1 MLEAIS
7 WKEYLMGTGIV
18 ALGYYAV
25 VIFIYYKNDVRTLLS
40 GRFPDQAE
48 KKGKVD
54 WSEEGSKDPME
65 ELETVVSDIRS
76 ILEGAGKNAGKA
88 EVLERTSRILQ
99 NYSGFRE
106 PAYRVAIKNFLIQH
120 SEEICGLEFSDE
132 ELEAYWEH
140 MG

>member
-25 VIFIYYKNDVRTLLS
+25 VISIYYKNDVRTLLS
-40 GRFPDQAE
+40 GRLPDQAE

-54 WSEEGSKDPME
+54 WSEEGLKDPME

-76 ILEGAGKNAGKA
+76 ILEGAGKNVGKA
-88 EVLERTSRILQ
+88 EIQERTSRILQ

-106 PAYRVAIKNFLIQH
+106 PAYRVAIRNFLIQH
-120 SEEICGLEFSDE
+120 SEEICGLDFSDE
-132 ELEAYWEH
+132 ELEAFWEN

>member
-25 VIFIYYKNDVRTLLS
+25 VISIYYKNDVRTLLS
-40 GRFPDQAE
+40 GRFPDKAE

-88 EVLERTSRILQ
+88 EVLDRTSRILQ

-106 PAYRVAIKNFLIQH
+106 PAYRVAIRNFLIQH
-120 SEEICGLEFSDE
+120 SEEICGLEFSDG